1 MIEAGLKLIREIND
15 HGFEAYIVGGF
26 VRDYILGVESN
37 DIDICTSATPMD
49 VKNIFEDNCS
59 TNEDYGSVIVT
70 KWGIKFEITTYREEI
85 SYVDNRKPDEIRYV
99 NNLYKDLLRRDFT
112 INSICMNGSGEIIDL
127 LSGRVDLDRKIIRS
141 IGDSYIKFEEDCLR
155 ILRAIRFAT
164 VLDFELDGE
173 VKMAISNKKHLL
185 KNLSYNRKKEEL
197 DKIFSSS
204 NCKKGIN
211 LLLELGLD
219 KELEL
224 ERLKDIIYTDDLV
237 AVWSVLNVSAY
248 PFSSSEKKLFKE
260 INEALN
266 HNNLDPMVL
275 YKYGLYVNS
284 VAGSIKGIDK
294 KKVAEAYNNIK
305 LHTKKDLDVDCDEIV
320 NVLGGKTGSY
330 LGAVYDEIIHAVLY
344 EKINNNKEEILK
356 YVVDRFN

>member
-1 MIEAGLKLIREIND
+1 MVEAGLKLIKEINA

-26 VRDYILGVESN
+26 VRDYILGVESS
-37 DIDICTSATPMD
+37 DVDICTSATPMD
-49 VKNIFEDNCS
+49 IKNIFEDNCS

-70 KWGIKFEITTYREEI
+70 KWGIKFEITTFREEI
-85 SYVDNRKPDEIRYV
+85 SYINNRKPDEIRYV
-99 NNLYKDLLRRDFT
+99 DNLYKDLLRRDFT
-112 INSICMNGSGEIIDL
+112 INSICMNDSGKIIDL
-127 LSGRVDLDRKIIRS
+127 LDGRYDLSRKIIRT

-164 VLDFELDGE
+164 VLDFELDNE
-173 VKMAISNKKHLL
+173 VKLAILDKKHLL
-185 KNLSYNRKKEEL
+185 KKLSYNRKKEEL

-204 NCKKGIN
+204 NCRKGID

-224 ERLKDIIYTDDLV
+224 DRLKDIVYTDDLV
-237 AVWSVLNVSAY
+237 AIWSVLNVSTY
-248 PFSSSEKKLFKE
+248 PFSSSEKKLFKD
-260 INEALN
+260 INEALKYD
-266 HNNLDPMVL
+266 NLDPMIL

-284 VAGSIKGIDK
+284 VAGCIKRIDK

-305 LHTKKDLDVDCDEIV
+305 IHTKKDLNVECDDIV
-320 NVLGGKTGSY
+320 SVLDGKTGSY
-330 LGAVYDEIIHAVLY
+330 LGKVYDEIIHAVLY

>member
-1 MIEAGLKLIREIND
+1 MKEAGLKLIKEIND

-26 VRDYILGVESN
+26 VRDYILGIESN

-49 VKNIFEDNCS
+49 VKNIFEDSCT
-59 TNEDYGSVIVT
+59 TNDDYGSVIVT

-85 SYVDNRKPDEIRYV
+85 SYTNNRKPDEIRYV
-99 NNLYKDLLRRDFT
+99 DNLYKDLLRRDFT

-127 LSGRVDLDRKIIRS
+127 LDGRYDLNRKVISS
-141 IGDSYIKFEEDCLR
+141 IGDCYIKFEEDCLR

-164 VLDFELDGE
+164 VLDFELDDE
-173 VKMAISNKKHLL
+173 IKLAILNKKHLL

-211 LLLELGLD
+211 LLLDLGLD

-224 ERLKDIIYTDDLV
+224 NKLKDIVYTDDLV
-237 AVWSVLNVSAY
+237 AVWSVLNVSTY
-248 PFSSSEKKLFKE
+248 PFSSSEKKLFKD
-260 INEALN
+260 INEALK
-266 HNNLDPMVL
+266 HNNLDPMIL

-294 KKVAEAYNNIK
+294 KKIAEGYNNIR
-305 LHTKKDLDVDCDEIV
+305 LHTKKDLDVTCDELV
-320 NVLGGKTGSY
+320 EVLGGKTGSY
-330 LGAVYDEIIHAVLY
+330 LGTVYDEIIHAILY
-344 EKINNNKEEILK
+344 GKINNNKEEILK